1 MKKIEQILEEKNV
14 ELASLPKKIQDAIQN
29 SIKHYAEWEE
39 SESALTDESTPEDRD
54 SVADLKASVQEFNES
69 IAEMIDDLLDDD
81 KEKEQEPTPKPTP
94 KAQEP
99 IPAPAPAP
107 VPAPASDKEEKKGMG
122 VGVFILGAAVL
133 LLTAGAVNMMNKK

>member
-39 SESALTDESTPEDRD
+39 SESALTDESTPEDRN
-54 SVADLKASVQEFNES
+54 SVADLKASVQEFNNS
-69 IAEMIDDLLDDD
+69 IAEVIDDLMNEEE
-81 KEKEQEPTPKPTP
+81 EKQEPTPHPTP
-94 KAQEP
+94 NAQEP
-99 IPAPAPAP
+99 VPVPAP
-107 VPAPASDKEEKKGMG
+107 VPVPPSASDKEEKKGMG

>member
-14 ELASLPKKIQDAIQN
+14 ELASLPKKIQDAIKN

-39 SESALTDESTPEDRD
+39 AESELTDESNPEDRD

-69 IAEMIDDLLDDD
+69 IAEVIDDLLNDDE
-81 KEKEQEPTPKPTP
+81 EKQQEPTPKPTA

-99 IPAPAPAP
+99 APANPPAPAPANE
-107 VPAPASDKEEKKGMG
+107 VEKKKGIG
-122 VGVFILGAAVL
+122 IGTFILGAAVL
-133 LLTAGAVNMMNKK
+133 VLTAGAVNMMNKK

>member
-39 SESALTDESTPEDRD
+39 SESALTDESTPEDRN
-54 SVADLKASVQEFNES
+54 SVADLKASVQEFNNS
-69 IAEMIDDLLDDD
+69 IAEVIDDLMNEDE
-81 KEKEQEPTPKPTP
+81 EKQEPTPHPTP
-94 KAQEP
+94 NAQEP
-99 IPAPAPAP
+99 VPVPAP
-107 VPAPASDKEEKKGMG
+107 VPVPPSASDKEEKKGMG